1 MNAPA
6 GSGRG
11 GRGAAWL
18 RTLAGPTLV
27 LALGLAAFLLFPD
40 DLGLL
45 TNIIGAAI
53 FLLSLD
59 LVLGYC
65 GVATLGHAA
74 LYGAGAYAAGI
85 ASVHGLHDP
94 LGLLALA
101 VLAGML
107 MGLVSGVLIAKG
119 RGLAQLVVSI
129 AVSQLV
135 LEAAT
140 KLDVYTGGSDG
151 LTGIWIDPLLGAFAF
166 DLYGRTAFLLS
177 LALLFLVLLL
187 LRRVVSSPFGLL
199 CRGIREDETRV
210 AFMGENVYR
219 ALCRMYVISG
229 GVAGLAGGLT
239 AVSTSVVGLDS
250 LGFERSAN
258 ALVMLLFGGA
268 SSLYGAIIG
277 ATAFI
282 SAEHIVSRVNP
293 FHWLIGIGLML
304 IVVVIFL
311 PRGLY
316 SAVARIS
323 VRLGGGGRR

>member
-1 MNAPA
+1 MISLV
-6 GSGRG
+6 GVGRERRDG
-11 GRGAAWL
+11 GFL
-18 RTLAGPTLV
+18 RTLIGPMTVLV
-27 LALGLAAFLLFPD
+27 FGLAGFLLFPD

-45 TNIIGAAI
+45 TNIVGAAI

-85 ASVHGLHDP
+85 ASVNGICDP
-94 LGLLALA
+94 LVMLGIA
-101 VLAGML
+101 VVAGMV
-107 MGLVSGVLIAKG
+107 MGFVSGVVIAKG
-119 RGLAQLVVSI
+119 RGLAQLVLSI
-129 AVSQLV
+129 ALSQLV

-151 LTGIWIDPLLGAFAF
+151 LTGILIDPLLGTFHF

-177 LALLFLVLLL
+177 LGLLFCVVLFLQQ
-187 LRRVVSSPFGLL
+187 VVKSPFGLL
-199 CRGIREDETRV
+199 CRGIKEDETRV
-210 AFMGENVYR
+210 SFMGENVYQ
-219 ALCRMYVISG
+219 ALCKMYVISG

-277 ATAFI
+277 ATTFI
-282 SAEHIVSRVNP
+282 SAEHIVYRINP

-304 IVVVIFL
+304 IIVVVFL
-311 PRGLY
+311 PKGLY
-316 SAVARIS
+316 SAIGKIS
-323 VRLGGGGRR
+323 VRFGDGGRK